1 MAHVPVSV
9 EESEKNDND
18 MGWEE
23 GYLENKVLFSDQ
35 SYVHRVKGSVL
46 STLPKAIFLVNRKPN
61 IYNFRVLKI
70 HRKRSK

>member
-23 GYLENKVLFSDQ
+23 GYLENKVLISDQ
-35 SYVHRVKGSVL
+35 SYIQSFVHRVKGSVL
-46 STLPKAIFLVNRKPN
+46 SQELFFL
-61 IYNFRVLKI
+61 
-70 HRKRSK
+70 